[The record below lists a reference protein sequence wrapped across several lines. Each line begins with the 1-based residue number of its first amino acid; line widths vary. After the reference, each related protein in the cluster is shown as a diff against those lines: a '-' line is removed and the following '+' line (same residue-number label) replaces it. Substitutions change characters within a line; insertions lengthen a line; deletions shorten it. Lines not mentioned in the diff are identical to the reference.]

1 MKTAKKLLENYQNE
15 LAAFKYTQHD
25 TLLSLLGLWS
35 RSENNKEIK
44 IEPGEFRCI
53 VQMFSEVEQVN
64 IVKLSIDIETLHLL
78 SHDSETWHLW
88 LYDEDDNRIGLDDVI
103 DDGAISSIIMLIANH
118 LENQL

>member
-1 MKTAKKLLENYQNE
+1 MKTAKELLANYQNE

-25 TLLSLLGLWS
+25 TLLTLLGMWA
-35 RSENNKEIK
+35 RSENKKEIR
-44 IEPGEFRCI
+44 IEPGEFRCS
-53 VQMFSEVEQVN
+53 VQRFVEVEQTN
-64 IVKLSIDIETLHLL
+64 IVRLSIDVETYR
-78 SHDSETWHLW
+78 LW